1 MLKFIRGKGQQ
12 PAAERQKLQKDLFA
26 FRKTVQHGFPNK
38 PTAIAWDPSLRLMI
52 IGTAS
57 GAIKVFGRPG
67 VEFYGQHSGESGEVA
82 VTKIIALPNEGRVI
96 SQCEDNSL
104 HLWEINENSVI
115 ETKSL
120 HNEGKLKKISAMCLE
135 SNGDHLLLGTEGG
148 NIYLLN
154 LKTFTMSDQI
164 IYQDVVMQ
172 NVPKDFKVNPG
183 AVEGI
188 AEQPGHPDNILI
200 AYQRGL
206 MVLWNK
212 ATPGAQQLMGL
223 FSRAQTFI
231 SQQQLESVHWVSETR
246 FVFSHNDGSYAFAT
260 PGSEQI
266 QAPQTP
272 YGPYP
277 CKSIR
282 KIIVHPMAD
291 GDELI
296 IFSGGMLRGHHGDR
310 QTITVK
316 KESPVEEEESD
327 KKKAK
332 KPHVTFDFTSKVID
346 FFTIMPKQKQDND
359 DGENEEKPKNKVL
372 EPEALVILAEEEIVA
387 IDLTDPDWK
396 MMSLPYLVSLHASA
410 VTCSQHVPNVPEE
423 LWNALEAAGKAQ
435 TGHLYSDKPWPI
447 DGGVLLCKKP
457 ADPEK
462 PKSRELLLTGHED
475 GTVRFW
481 NASDVSLTPLYK
493 YNSSVLFTG
502 EHLFALEPPAEDED
516 EDEFPPFRKVGS
528 FDPYSDDPRLAVK
541 KVLLCPQSSTLIVA
555 GTAGHVIVAKV
566 VAEEAKD
573 VMTKA
578 TSMNIVNDRDGF
590 VWKGYDQLP
599 VRNEKIDYPAG
610 SFHPQSLL
618 QIHPPAAVTAL
629 AMHSEWGLLAAGTAH
644 GLAVFD
650 YVRNKAVSVKCTL
663 NPNDLSG
670 AGDTPISR
678 RKSFKKSL
686 RESFRRLR
694 KGRSQRRAT
703 TTTGNSPPR
712 AGAPA
717 EPKKKETPSLPSSP
731 SGDPAV
737 DVKPVE
743 RQIEARPVDDAL
755 GSMVRCLY
763 FARSYIISMQNT
775 TPTLWA
781 GTNNGTVYVFTLG
794 IPAGVRRT
802 EEDVICTLGKEI
814 QLKHRAPVIAINIL
828 DGSNIPLPEPFE
840 AEKGVC
846 AGPDMASP
854 HRVVI
859 ASEEQ
864 FKIFNLPSLKPF
876 CKYKL
881 TAHEGSRV
889 RKTGFAKF
897 TCPVE
902 PSGVHEETCLLC
914 LTNLGE
920 CIVLSIPELRRQLNA
935 ATIKRED
942 INGISSL
949 TFTKSGEAFY
959 LHSSSE
965 LQRISLS
972 ASKVTKAHCALNLPP
987 NARTVEPEIPTIEI
1001 DQPEEEAPAVE
1012 TETVETKV
1020 EEPVV
1025 VEKEPVT
1032 VPKVINENG
1041 VASTNGEESPKM
1053 KPAAST
1059 TDINGDDDKQ
1069 DLSSL
1074 GDITIDSVKDH
1085 LLNSSLFKNVG
1096 SSEDLHSRL
1105 AGLKMEVTSRTSE
1118 ISTQNQQVVVKTTTV
1133 ISQQAATNGI
1143 TTNGDVETTE
1153 TQHHNASEELNST
1166 TVEKELTTGTE
1177 TTTTHATITLP
1188 PGVELSAADL
1198 ENFEITTTT
1207 VTTEKSKAPLARPEE
1222 VGS

>member
-12 PAAERQKLQKDLFA
+12 PTAERQKLQRDLFG

-67 VEFYGQHSGESGEVA
+67 VEFYGQHASETGEIA
-82 VTKIIALPNEGRVI
+82 VTKIIALPNEGRVV
-96 SQCEDNSL
+96 SLCDDNSL

-120 HNEGKLKKISAMCLE
+120 SLEGKLKKISAMCLE

-154 LKTFTMSDQI
+154 LKTFTMSDTI

-183 AVEGI
+183 PVEAI

-200 AYQRGL
+200 GYNRGL

-223 FSRAQTFI
+223 FSRAQTFV
-231 SQQQLESVHWVSETR
+231 STQQLESVHWVSESR
-246 FVFSHNDGSYAFAT
+246 FVFSHNDGSYAFAS
-260 PGSEQI
+260 PGNEEPPS
-266 QAPQTP
+266 PTTP
-272 YGPYP
+272 YGPFP
-277 CKSIR
+277 CKAIT
-282 KIIVHPMAD
+282 KIIVHPTED
-291 GDELI
+291 EDELVL
-296 IFSGGMLRGHHGDR
+296 FSGGMQRSVHSDR
-310 QTITVK
+310 HTITVK
-316 KESPVEEEESD
+316 REGKN
-327 KKKAK
+327 KK
-332 KPHVTFDFTSKVID
+332 HVVFDFTSKVID
-346 FFTIMPKQKQDND
+346 FFTILPKRKEPQED
-359 DGENEEKPKNKVL
+359 EEEKDEKVKIV
-372 EPEALVILAEEEIVA
+372 ESPEALIVLAEEEIVA

-396 MMSLPYLVSLHASA
+396 MMTLPYLVSLHASA

-423 LWNALEAAGKAQ
+423 LWEAIESAGKAQ
-435 TGHLYSDKPWPI
+435 TEHLYSDKAWPI
-447 DGGVLLCKKP
+447 DGGELLGSKP
-457 ADPEK
+457 DDSDK
-462 PKSRELLLTGHED
+462 PKVRELLLTGHED

-481 NASDVSLTPLYK
+481 NASNVTLTPLYK
-493 YNSSVLFTG
+493 YNSSVMFTG
-502 EHLFALEPPAEDED
+502 EHLDEMEQPSEDE
-516 EDEFPPFRKVGS
+516 EDEWPPFRKVGS

-541 KVLLCPQSSTLIVA
+541 KVLLCPLSSTLVTA
-555 GTAGHVIVAKV
+555 GTAGHVITAKICN
-566 VAEEAKD
+566 EAASKEIKP
-573 VMTKA
+573 VT
-578 TSMNIVNDRDGF
+578 MNVVNDRDGF
-590 VWKGYDQLP
+590 VWKGHDHLP
-599 VRNEKIDYPAG
+599 ARTASI
-610 SFHPQSLL
+610 SFPIGFQPTSLL
-618 QIHPPAAVTAL
+618 QLYPPAAVTSL
-629 AMHSEWGLLAAGTAH
+629 AIHSEWGLLATGTAH
-644 GLAVFD
+644 GLALFD
-650 YVRNKAVSVKCTL
+650 FVRNKPVSVKCTL

-703 TTTGNSPPR
+703 TVAASPPR
-712 AGAPA
+712 TAAP
-717 EPKKKETPSLPSSP
+717 EPKKKEAPSLPSSP
-731 SGDPAV
+731 SGEAPGEL
-737 DVKPVE
+737 KPVE
-743 RQIEARPVDDAL
+743 RQVEARPVVDAL

-781 GTNNGTVYVFTLG
+781 GTNNGTVYVFTLA

-802 EEDVICTLGKEI
+802 EEDVNCTLGKEI
-814 QLKHRAPVIAINIL
+814 QLKHRAPVIAITIL
-828 DGSNIPLPEPFE
+828 DGSNVPLPEPFE
-840 AEKGVC
+840 AERGIC
-846 AGPDMASP
+846 PGPDMASP
-854 HRVVI
+854 HRVLI

-902 PSGVHEETCLLC
+902 PSGVHEEICLLC

-920 CIVLSIPELRRQLNA
+920 CLVLGIPELRRQLNA
-935 ATIKRED
+935 ATIKKED

-949 TFTKSGEAFY
+949 TFTKSGEALY

-972 ASKVTKAHCALNLPP
+972 ASKVTRAHCALNLPP
-987 NARTVEPEIPTIEI
+987 NARSTPEV
-1001 DQPEEEAPAVE
+1001 EAPETTDASNTDQEEKPE
-1012 TETVETKV
+1012 TEVQEETTNK
-1020 EEPVV
+1020 EETTSQ
-1025 VEKEPVT
+1025 EHAEAKIIT
-1032 VPKVINENG
+1032 ENG
-1041 VASTNGEESPKM
+1041 VAGSVNGEDSPKEPSL

-1059 TDINGDDDKQ
+1059 TDVNGEDDKQ
-1069 DLSSL
+1069 DLSSI

-1085 LLNSSLFKNVG
+1085 LLNSSLFKNAT
-1096 SSEDLHSRL
+1096 SSEDLHNRL
-1105 AGLKMEVTSRTSE
+1105 AGLKVEVTSKTLE
-1118 ISTQNQQVVVKTTTV
+1118 NSTQNQTVVTKTTTV
-1133 ISQQAATNGI
+1133 TSQQATMNGI
-1143 TTNGDVETTE
+1143 TTNGETN
-1153 TQHHNASEELNST
+1153 QRNISEEVDST
-1166 TVEKELTTGTE
+1166 TVEREICSGTE
-1177 TTTTHATITLP
+1177 TTTTLATITLP
-1188 PGVELSAADL
+1188 PGVEISASDL
-1198 ENFEITTTT
+1198 ENFDVTT
-1207 VTTEKSKAPLARPEE
+1207 VTVEKVKSAPLARPEE
-1222 VGS
+1222 LGSQIN

>member
-12 PAAERQKLQKDLFA
+12 PTVERQKLQKDLFA

-38 PTAIAWDPSLRLMI
+38 PTAIAWDPSLRLMV

-67 VEFYGQHSGESGEVA
+67 VEFYGQHASESGEIA
-82 VTKIIALPNEGRVI
+82 VTKIIALPNEGRVV
-96 SQCEDNSL
+96 SLCDDNSL

-120 HNEGKLKKISAMCLE
+120 SLEGKLKKISAMCLE

-154 LKTFTMSDQI
+154 LKTFTMSDTI

-183 AVEGI
+183 PVEAI

-200 AYQRGL
+200 GYNRGL
-206 MVLWNK
+206 IVLWNK
-212 ATPGAQQLMGL
+212 ATPGAQQ
-223 FSRAQTFI
+223 TFV
-231 SQQQLESVHWVSETR
+231 STQQIESLHWVSESR
-246 FVFSHNDGSYAFAT
+246 FVYSHNDGSYAFASPGNEDT
-260 PGSEQI
+260 PT
-266 QAPQTP
+266 PTTP

-277 CKSIR
+277 CKAIT
-282 KIIVHPMAD
+282 KIVVHPVED
-291 GDELI
+291 DDELVL
-296 IFSGGMLRGHHGDR
+296 FSGGMQRSAHGDR
-310 QTITVK
+310 HTITVK
-316 KESPVEEEESD
+316 REGKNQ
-327 KKKAK
+327 K
-332 KPHVTFDFTSKVID
+332 HVVFDFTSKVID
-346 FFTIMPKQKQDND
+346 FFTILPKSKLEE
-359 DGENEEKPKNKVL
+359 ENEEKDEKAKVV
-372 EPEALVILAEEEIVA
+372 ECPEALIVLAEEEIVA

-396 MMSLPYLVSLHASA
+396 MMALPYLVSLHASA
-410 VTCSQHVPNVPEE
+410 VTCSQHVPNVPQE
-423 LWNALEAAGKAQ
+423 LWDQIESAGRAQ
-435 TGHLYSDKPWPI
+435 TEHLYSDKEWPI
-447 DGGVLLCKKP
+447 DGGVLLCRKV
-457 ADPEK
+457 ADPDK
-462 PKSRELLLTGHED
+462 PKVHELLLTGHED

-481 NASDVSLTPLYK
+481 NASDVCLTPLYK

-502 EHLFALEPPAEDED
+502 EHLDLLEQAPDDQEDD
-516 EDEFPPFRKVGS
+516 WPPFRKVGT

-541 KVLLCPQSSTLIVA
+541 KVLLCPMSATLIIA
-555 GTAGHVIVAKV
+555 GAAGHIITAKICN
-566 VAEEAKD
+566 EATNKE
-573 VMTKA
+573 VKSVT
-578 TSMNIVNDRDGF
+578 MNVVNDRDGF
-590 VWKGYDQLP
+590 IWKGHDHLPARTASISFAVGFQPHCVLQL
-599 VRNEKIDYPAG
+599 Y
-610 SFHPQSLL
+610 
-618 QIHPPAAVTAL
+618 PPAAVTAL
-629 AMHSEWGLLAAGTAH
+629 AVHSEWGLMAAGTAH

-650 YVRNKAVSVKCTL
+650 YTRIKSVSVKCTL

-703 TTTGNSPPR
+703 TAGSPPR
-712 AGAPA
+712 SAASASDAKKNPSPA
-717 EPKKKETPSLPSSP
+717 TSP
-731 SGDPAV
+731 TADPAV

-743 RQIEARPVDDAL
+743 RQVEARPVDDAL

-781 GTNNGTVYVFTLG
+781 GTNNGTVYVFTLA

-802 EEDVICTLGKEI
+802 EEDVSCTLGKEI
-814 QLKHRAPVIAINIL
+814 QLKHRAPVIAITIL
-828 DGSNIPLPEPFE
+828 DGSNVPLPEPFE
-840 AEKGVC
+840 AEKGIC
-846 AGPDMASP
+846 PGPDMASP

-864 FKIFNLPSLKPF
+864 FKIFNLPSLKPC

-897 TCPVE
+897 RCPVE

-920 CIVLSIPELRRQLNA
+920 CLVLGIPELRRQLNA

-949 TFTKSGEAFY
+949 TFTKSGEALY

-987 NARTVEPEIPTIEI
+987 NARSSPEVVAPDQKDTSTAESEDKKEATEEVIEV
-1001 DQPEEEAPAVE
+1001 DKKAENEVPAIA
-1012 TETVETKV
+1012 
-1020 EEPVV
+1020 
-1025 VEKEPVT
+1025 
-1032 VPKVINENG
+1032 VPKVIENG
-1041 VASTNGEESPKM
+1041 ISGSPNGEESPKDPSI
-1053 KPAAST
+1053 KPAVNT
-1059 TDINGDDDKQ
+1059 TEVNGDEDAQ
-1069 DLSSL
+1069 NLSSL

-1085 LLNSSLFKNVG
+1085 LLNSSLFRNAT
-1096 SSEDLHSRL
+1096 SSEDLHNRL

-1133 ISQQAATNGI
+1133 ISQQASSNGI
-1143 TTNGDVETTE
+1143 TTNGDVDTQTTN
-1153 TQHHNASEELNST
+1153 QNASEQVNST
-1166 TVEKELTTGTE
+1166 TVEREITSGTE
-1177 TTTTHATITLP
+1177 TTTTLATITLP
-1188 PGVELSAADL
+1188 PGVELTAADL
-1198 ENFEITTTT
+1198 ANLEVTTTT